1 MKICIVT
8 TPIRPQPTVFPPF
21 GSMAII
27 QSLRSVGHEMHF
39 YHIDYHRFTHE
50 QNTDYFKKYKFDMV
64 GISAVVSTAYAYTKY
79 LSKLIKKVSPSTVVF
94 CGGNLAASAEIPPR

>member
-8 TPIRPQPTVFPPF
+8 TPIRPIPTNYPPF

-27 QSLRSVGHEMHF
+27 QSLKSIGQDVSFHN
-39 YHIDYHRFTHE
+39 IDYHRYSKE
-50 QNTDYFKKYKFDMV
+50 QNFEYFKKNNFDAV

-79 LSKLIKKVSPSTVVF
+79 LSLLIP
-94 CGGNLAASAEIPPR
+94 